1 MNKTWQIISITI
13 LVIFGTIRIVNY
25 LSRPVGNAQIIS
37 KTYEP
42 YWRDDAGDLHRAIK
56 KSLKDNLISYTNY
69 YIKRNN
75 NSGDEVLVACTNDEE
90 KFTYFTYYSF
100 SGRLAQLEDDGI
112 SKPKSTNT
120 AVN

>member
-1 MNKTWQIISITI
+1 MANHKHHDPCY
-13 LVIFGTIRIVNY
+13 FRTIRIVNY
-25 LSRPVGNAQIIS
+25 LSRPDGNAQIIS
-37 KTYEP
+37 KTYEA

-69 YIKRNN
+69 YIKKNN
-75 NSGDEVLVACTNDEE
+75 KSGDEVLVACTSDEE

>member
-1 MNKTWQIISITI
+1 MNKTWQVISITV
-13 LVIFGTIRIVNY
+13 LVILGTIRVVNF
-25 LSRPVGNAQIIS
+25 LSKPEGNAQIIS

-42 YWRDDAGDLHRAIK
+42 YWRDDAGDLHRQIK
-56 KSLKDNLISYTNY
+56 SSLKNSLISYANY

-75 NSGDEVLVACTNDEE
+75 KSADEVLVACTNDEE
-90 KFTYFTYYSF
+90 TFTYYTYYSLT
-100 SGRLAQLEDDGI
+100 GRLAQLEDDGI